1 MLFIFILNYNL
12 LFYSKLVKFN
22 NINCVIGIKGVP
34 LCNKGTTEVRGGWKE
49 RVDMVKYPV

>member
-1 MLFIFILNYNL
+1 MLFIFILNYKH
-12 LFYSKLVKFN
+12 FYNSKLVKLN
-22 NINCVIGIKGVP
+22 NISCVIGIKGVP